1 MSSVFN
7 SWLKEKVNIKN
18 IVVLVNKNLEKN
30 NIKNI
35 SFEYVN
41 KKNLYNFIDKK
52 IYISEKYNKN
62 RRL

>member
-52 IYISEKYNKN
+52 IYKW
-62 RRL
+62 